1 MIGCILFSSMRIY
14 ASDVRLV
21 NDSIKLDLKFEKST
35 MLEVLNTLKKKT
47 ALNFVYNHEEIKGIP
62 LITKEFRQATVHQ
75 ILDYCLRN
83 TGYVFSVV
91 NDVVVIKKKEVKR
104 GQL

>member
-62 LITKEFRQATVHQ
+62 LITKEFPAGDGTPDFGLLFAQHGV
-75 ILDYCLRN
+75 C
-83 TGYVFSVV
+83 FF
-91 NDVVVIKKKEVKR
+91 R
-104 GQL
+104 GE

>member
-47 ALNFVYNHEEIKGIP
+47 ALNFVYNHEEIRDSTYDEGVP
-62 LITKEFRQATVHQ
+62 AGDGTPDFGLLFAQHGV
-75 ILDYCLRN
+75 C
-83 TGYVFSVV
+83 FSVV
-91 NDVVVIKKKEVKR
+91 NDVVVIKRKR
-104 GQL
+104 

>member
-47 ALNFVYNHEEIKGIP
+47 ALNFDLSRKSSGRRRYTRFWIIVY
-62 LITKEFRQATVHQ
+62 AT
-75 ILDYCLRN
+75 
-83 TGYVFSVV
+83 
-91 NDVVVIKKKEVKR
+91 R
-104 GQL
+104 GMFFPW